1 MFSAPLN
8 VVVVASHVALI
19 GLFVVGILWGGS
31 ARQSEP
37 GVRRL
42 VAGVVVAWGAVS
54 FLLAARGAYVAHS
67 ESFNPWILPA
77 AVVPVLLGVL
87 LVSTVA
93 PLRRLAATLPLPWL
107 IGIQV
112 YRVFGITFLIA
123 AGQGRMPL
131 EFALAAGLGDM
142 AIGILAPLVALSLA
156 RGARGSHALAVA
168 WNLVG
173 IADLVV
179 AVTLGVLTSPSSL
192 QALALGH
199 ANAAITRFPFV
210 LIPTFAVPASL
221 LLHIVSLWRL
231 GAAGRQA
238 RSAAAPGSGRWV
250 PSGLPRA

>member
-8 VVVVASHVALI
+8 AVVVASQVGLI

-31 ARQSEP
+31 ERRSEP

-54 FLLAARGAYVAHS
+54 FLLAARGAYAAHS
-67 ESFNPWILPA
+67 ERFNSWILPA
-77 AVVPVLLGVL
+77 AAVPVLLGVL

-93 PLRRLAATLPLPWL
+93 PLRRMAGALPLPGL
-107 IGIQV
+107 IGIQA
-112 YRVFGITFLIA
+112 YRVFGVLFLIA

-142 AIGILAPLVALSLA
+142 AIGVLAPLVALSLA

-173 IADLVV
+173 IADLIV
-179 AVTLGVLTSPSSL
+179 AVTLGVLTSPSTL
-192 QALALGH
+192 QVLALGH

-221 LLHIVSLWRL
+221 LLHILSLWRL
-231 GAAGRQA
+231 GAAARQA
-238 RSAAAPGSGRWV
+238 QSPAPQASGRWV
-250 PSGLPRA
+250 PGGLPRA